1 MQYELKGKQKMKSQ
15 RNALLLTIAL
25 VAILFSGCV
34 ISKTDEQ
41 FTGIDKKELKQ
52 VKCGETTRDELI
64 GTFGEPTEQ
73 SMNDNGAEVLRYK
86 CVKKK
91 DNAFVMFPPPIVIK
105 DDKAVEHIVAFEIR
119 DGIVQRHWKEK

>member
-1 MQYELKGKQKMKSQ
+1 MKSQ
-15 RNALLLTIAL
+15 RKALFLTIIL

-34 ISKTDEQ
+34 VSKKDEQ
-41 FTGIDKKELKQ
+41 FTGIEKSELKQ
-52 VKCGETTRDELI
+52 VKCGETTKGELI
-64 GTFGEPTEQ
+64 DTFGEPTEQ
-73 SMNDNGAEVLRYK
+73 SMNDSGAEILRYK
-86 CVKKK
+86 CTKKK